1 MYPCPNVGI
10 QINELQPHSLFL
22 SVLPNAEGHIYKS
35 NPGNID
41 NELTE
46 IFELLAKE
54 KLCYIL
60 EKQRKD
66 TSGHEHTAV

>member
-1 MYPCPNVGI
+1 MRYNPIPFSI
-10 QINELQPHSLFL
+10 
-22 SVLPNAEGHIYKS
+22 SVLPTAEGHIYKS

-41 NELTE
+41 NESTE

-54 KLCYIL
+54 KLCYVL

-66 TSGHEHTAV
+66 RSGHEHTAMFKVDNRQRPTV